1 MQLVFKAELVSEEV
15 EKRILDMEL
24 RVEANEFKARQ
35 KQREEVERL
44 RQQSEEDDDDDDD
57 DDDDGGG
64 DDDDGDGRKSG
75 ASKQAGAKQVSP
87 RDMPPPAPRAEVCV
101 DGRSKGAEEKR
112 STWSRKEQLESVS
125 GLTTKA
131 PQRSQHR
138 SRK

>member
-44 RQQSEEDDDDDDD
+44 RQQSEEDDDDD